1 VDPRFLAGRAGD
13 PPLASRVLMRL
24 APRPTFTPS
33 WPTTIVPCPRSDP
46 APRANRRSS
55 SSGKRRHRGRYF
67 GARSGL
73 KAWPHAMCCWSG
85 STWRGTRRADANEP
99 TGSGNVSYV
108 DEWADTLGRLAE
120 LDFETFVAGH
130 GRPFAG
136 KEALA
141 PVQACL
147 RDLWRRRRRRQ
158 GDRSTHPPGGSG
170 HAPAA
175 PYGAAAAPSGR
186 ALPGR
191 GTLHLTQGPA

>member
-1 VDPRFLAGRAGD
+1 
-13 PPLASRVLMRL
+13 M
-24 APRPTFTPS
+24 
-33 WPTTIVPCPRSDP
+33 
-46 APRANRRSS
+46 
-55 SSGKRRHRGRYF
+55 
-67 GARSGL
+67 
-73 KAWPHAMCCWSG
+73 
-85 STWRGTRRADANEP
+85 
-99 TGSGNVSYV
+99 SYV
-108 DEWADTLGRLAE
+108 DEWADTLGRLGE

-170 HAPAA
+170 YAPAA